1 MLSKKFSYI
10 FTSILLIS
18 LVIILSLGFP
28 ESAYQ
33 LSNKIKDNTL
43 IINALIILSGLFP
56 VLLLLFSETWKSARL
71 QQKILIFAISA
82 LVVSLQFSVRYII
95 DAYVFFIV
103 SCIILFIYQRK
114 PEKPAL
120 LFFVFIAYFLLH
132 LFSLLWV
139 DNVDKGLRVL
149 ERYVPFLLL
158 ALASLTF
165 TLTKKERDLILLIFF
180 RASMVFV
187 FISLLSWT
195 FHSQGLKM
203 NLENWLQIQK
213 MTIENIRVWE
223 LIYAWTNF
231 KHPSYVATLVS
242 AALGF
247 GFYLIRKENSE
258 KNLSVSLFEFIT
270 YAAGAFTLALITQ
283 SRTSL
288 VQVIIVFIAGL
299 AWLIPVKTK
308 LKAGVLLGIILLF
321 SITIF
326 IFPDKIPGFFKDPTR
341 EQIYKTAIYSIK
353 QQPFTGTGIGG
364 MQAVIK
370 SDSIAR
376 AIGYEFSTCKYTEFA
391 HEHAHNQF
399 LSDWMQTGIGGFII
413 VVIMTLWTFFLSFRE
428 RNFPLFI
435 FMCSFSLLM
444 LIETPL
450 MLHKGIF
457 IYTVFAGL
465 VLKKIR
471 ENQPV

>member
-10 FTSILLIS
+10 FTVLILIAVLAFAI
-18 LVIILSLGFP
+18 LGFP
-28 ESAYQ
+28 DFLYHFFE
-33 LSNKIKDNTL
+33 KIQNNTL
-43 IINALIILSGLFP
+43 ISNSLIVLSGLFP
-56 VLLLLFSETWKSARL
+56 ITLLLFSETWKNNRPE
-71 QQKILIFAISA
+71 QKILIFSISA
-82 LVVSLQFSVRYII
+82 LTISLQFSVRYII

-103 SCIILFIYQRK
+103 YSIIYFFIRHQYKK
-114 PEKPAL
+114 PQV
-120 LFFVFIAYFLLH
+120 LFFIFIAYFMIH
-132 LFSLLWV
+132 LISLLWV
-139 DNVDKGLRVL
+139 NNVDKGLLVL
-149 ERYVPFLLL
+149 QRYIPFILL

-165 TLTKKERDLILLIFF
+165 TITKKERDLILLIFF
-180 RASMVFV
+180 RASMLFV
-187 FISLLSWT
+187 FISILSWL
-195 FHSQGLKM
+195 FHNQALKT
-203 NLENWLQIQK
+203 NLSTWLSVQK
-213 MTIENIRVWE
+213 MTIDNIRVWE

-258 KNLSVSLFEFIT
+258 KGLSVSLFEFIT

-299 AWLIPVKTK
+299 VWLIPAKTK
-308 LKAGVLLGIILLF
+308 LKACVLLGIISLF
-321 SITIF
+321 SIIII
-326 IFPDKIPGFFKDPTR
+326 IFPEKIPTFFKDPTR
-341 EQIYKTAIYSIK
+341 EQIYRTAIYSIK

-370 SDSIAR
+370 SDSIAH
-376 AIGYEFSTCKYTEFA
+376 AIGYEFSTCKYTEVA

-413 VVIMTLWTFFLSFRE
+413 VIVMTLWTFFLSFKE
-428 RNFPLFI
+428 HNFPLFI
-435 FMCSFSLLM
+435 FMCAFLLLM

-457 IYTVFAGL
+457 IYTIFAGL
-465 VLKKIR
+465 LLRKCR
-471 ENQPV
+471 DTQPV